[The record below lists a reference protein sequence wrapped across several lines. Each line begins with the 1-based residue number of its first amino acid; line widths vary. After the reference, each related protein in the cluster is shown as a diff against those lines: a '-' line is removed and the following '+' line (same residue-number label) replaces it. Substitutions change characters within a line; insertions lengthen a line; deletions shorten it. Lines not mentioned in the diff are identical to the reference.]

1 MKPIRL
7 LVIAGSERA
16 GAYSRRLARVAAAAA
31 RRDGCDVTEFDLRA
45 LELPIY
51 DGDIEHAGGVP
62 APALQLRD
70 ALAGHDALLLVM
82 PEYNAF
88 PTPLVLNAFDWMSR
102 IPSTAPGGAG
112 LAATAGKPAALLSSS
127 PGPLGGLRAMNLLR
141 QYLQGNFAMIVA
153 PQQFALV
160 KAGEAFDEAGALK
173 DAKSQH
179 MVETVLSAL
188 GDLATALKRTT

>member
-31 RRDGCDVTEFDLRA
+31 RRDGCDVTELDLRA
-45 LELPIY
+45 LALPIY

-70 ALAGHDALLLVM
+70 ALAGHDALLLVT
-82 PEYNAF
+82 PEYNGF

-102 IPSTAPGGAG
+102 IPATAPGGAG
-112 LAATAGKPAALLSSS
+112 LAATANKPAALLSSS
-127 PGPLGGLRAMNLLR
+127 PGPLGGLRSMNLLR

-173 DAKSQH
+173 EAKSQQ
-179 MVETVLSAL
+179 MVETVLAAI
-188 GDLATALKRTT
+188 GDLATALKAR